1 LWKDGVMQ
9 NRGIEGET
17 EVFRARG
24 NIAIAIFIELFAA
37 FNIWASCY
45 QGGAKSI
52 LTSILVA
59 VVISAANY
67 AAFIKPRLIFS
78 DAGLEIINPFSRH
91 FVRWSEVEEIDARWC
106 MTVTTGERTINAF
119 GAPAP
124 GRHRVRN
131 IHESEMR
138 GIAAGETGSLRPARS
153 PRSDS
158 GVAVHIALMWQA
170 RHAGRMSE
178 GLSNRPSEHR
188 TDFTALGI
196 GAGAVVLALL
206 INLL

>member
-1 LWKDGVMQ
+1 MQ
-9 NRGIEGET
+9 NGDI

-24 NIAIAIFIELFAA
+24 NIAIAIFIELFLAT
-37 FNIWASCY
+37 NIWASCY
-45 QGGAKSI
+45 QGAKNVM
-52 LTSILVA
+52 TSIFVA
-59 VVISAANY
+59 IALSAATY
-67 AAFIKPRLIFS
+67 ATFIKPRIIFS
-78 DAGLEIINPFSRH
+78 NEGMEIFNPFARH
-91 FVRWSEVEEIDARWC
+91 FVRWDEVEDIDARWC
-106 MTVTTGERTINAF
+106 MTITTSDRTINAY

-124 GRHRVRN
+124 GRHRIRN
-131 IHESEMR
+131 VHDSEMR
-138 GIAAGETGSLRPARS
+138 GIIAGETGSLRPARS